1 MPWDTYQKADL
12 ISDRE
17 LQLIKRYDKQDRT
30 LQRSLLQEE
39 DGVLYVRAFFSLLRS
54 IASEEVVQYVLALL
68 EDMIRVGGARSVA
81 LLGAAAEGEG
91 SSDASAILL
100 RICRARLVHKGE
112 GCGGAVQPAVEVPR
126 PSCRHGGLDLRL
138 RLRLR
143 RPQILR
149 RVAVHRAQDA

>member
-68 EDMIRVGGARSVA
+68 EDMIREGGARRRRRN
-81 LLGAAAEGEG
+81 AAALYFET
-91 SSDASAILL
+91 
-100 RICRARLVHKGE
+100 RA
-112 GCGGAVQPAVEVPR
+112 QPAR
-126 PSCRHGGLDLRL
+126 DL
-138 RLRLR
+138 
-143 RPQILR
+143 
-149 RVAVHRAQDA
+149 